1 MFTAL
6 CINSGG
12 LLAVRFFLG
21 VTEAAIAPGL
31 MIMISMWY
39 KREEQPLRQCAWFL
53 GNTTAAIFGSLISYG
68 VGHIKSIAQ
77 WKVSFK
83 AELGMRYHLL
93 MIWKCRLYS

>member
-6 CINSGG
+6 CVNSSG

-53 GNTTAAIFGSLISYG
+53 GNTAAAIFGSLISYG
-68 VGHIKSIAQ
+68 VGHINSIAP
-77 WKVSFK
+77 WKVSYILDL
-83 AELGMRYHLL
+83 ELRT
-93 MIWKCRLYS
+93 IC